1 MLEKSLFAS
10 SSLSEHLLRGII
22 GIALLWV
29 AIEIA
34 AEQPW
39 ASLGLGVLMIIA
51 FKGCPVCWTIGLFET
66 LYLKW
71 TRVKN
76 HFKTTRLLPKGG
88 S

>member
-1 MLEKSLFAS
+1 MLDKSLFAS
-10 SSLSEHLLRGII
+10 SSLTEHLVRGIL
-22 GIALLWV
+22 GLALLWL
-29 AIEIA
+29 AIDIA

-71 TRVKN
+71 TQLKN
-76 HFKTTRLLPKGG
+76 RFKTSTLLP
-88 S
+88 